1 MQESTIDSPTSTE
14 GRSFVDLGIPAVMV
28 HALRRSGIDAP
39 FPIQSATIPDVLA
52 GRDVLGRGATG
63 SGKTVAFG
71 LPMLVRLKGGASKRN
86 RPRGLVLAPTR
97 ELAIQIHKALDDAA
111 TEIGLRVANAV
122 GGVPI
127 KRQADILA
135 RGVDLLIATPGRLLD
150 LLEQKSVILDDVV
163 ITTIDE
169 ADHMADMGF
178 IDEVAKILDTT
189 PKDGQRLLFS
199 ATLDGKVDDLVA
211 GYLRN
216 PASHSTAPPVATV
229 STMEHHLLFVDRD
242 DKRSVV
248 AHIASRAGRTIMF
261 VKTKHGVDRLAQQ
274 LHLIGVSAG
283 ALHGGKTQNNR
294 TKTLAS
300 FSDGTTP
307 VLVATDVAA
316 RGIHVDDVT
325 LVVHVDPPAEAKDYL
340 HRAGRTARAGES
352 GVVVTIVTD
361 EERESVEKLTRQA
374 GIKVHGV
381 RVRPDDLEL
390 TRITGAMEPTGIP
403 VEAPDTTVAVKHTAK
418 RGRQEHDTAGRT
430 AAGGRMKKDGDK
442 RAASSRRVT
451 DPKSVKKI
459 RADGTP
465 VPTRSERLA
474 SKGLT
479 PRRGAPGAGKPSA
492 GNRAGKRAH

>member
-1 MQESTIDSPTSTE
+1 MC
-14 GRSFVDLGIPAVMV
+14 
-28 HALRRSGIDAP
+28 
-39 FPIQSATIPDVLA
+39 
-52 GRDVLGRGATG
+52 
-63 SGKTVAFG
+63 
-71 LPMLVRLKGGASKRN
+71 
-86 RPRGLVLAPTR
+86 
-97 ELAIQIHKALDDAA
+97 
-111 TEIGLRVANAV
+111 ANAV

-150 LLEQKSVILDDVV
+150 LLDQKSVILDDVV

-169 ADHMADMGF
+169 ARPHGRHGF
-178 IDEVAKILDTT
+178 SST
-189 PKDGQRLLFS
+189 RLRRFS
-199 ATLDGKVDDLVA
+199 TR
-211 GYLRN
+211 LRKTV
-216 PASHSTAPPVATV
+216 SVFSFRRHSTARSTIWSRVTCAIRRRTRLLPRLRPSRPWSITCFSSTAT
-229 STMEHHLLFVDRD
+229 TRD
-242 DKRSVV
+242 PLS
-248 AHIASRAGRTIMF
+248 HISLRARGGTIMF
-261 VKTKHGVDRLAQQ
+261 VKTKHGVDRLAQH

-361 EERESVEKLTRQA
+361 EERESVEKLTKQA

-442 RAASSRRVT
+442 PRRFPRGASPIRRV
-451 DPKSVKKI
+451 
-459 RADGTP
+459 
-465 VPTRSERLA
+465 
-474 SKGLT
+474 
-479 PRRGAPGAGKPSA
+479 
-492 GNRAGKRAH
+492 

>member
-63 SGKTVAFG
+63 SGKTLAFG

-340 HRAGRTARAGES
+340 HRAGRTARAGEC
-352 GVVVTIVTD
+352 D
-361 EERESVEKLTRQA
+361 SVEKLTKQA

>member
-1 MQESTIDSPTSTE
+1 
-14 GRSFVDLGIPAVMV
+14 
-28 HALRRSGIDAP
+28 
-39 FPIQSATIPDVLA
+39 
-52 GRDVLGRGATG
+52 
-63 SGKTVAFG
+63 
-71 LPMLVRLKGGASKRN
+71 
-86 RPRGLVLAPTR
+86 
-97 ELAIQIHKALDDAA
+97 
-111 TEIGLRVANAV
+111 
-122 GGVPI
+122 
-127 KRQADILA
+127 
-135 RGVDLLIATPGRLLD
+135 
-150 LLEQKSVILDDVV
+150 
-163 ITTIDE
+163 
-169 ADHMADMGF
+169 
-178 IDEVAKILDTT
+178 
-189 PKDGQRLLFS
+189 
-199 ATLDGKVDDLVA
+199 
-211 GYLRN
+211 
-216 PASHSTAPPVATV
+216 
-229 STMEHHLLFVDRD
+229 
-242 DKRSVV
+242 
-248 AHIASRAGRTIMF
+248 MF

-340 HRAGRTARAGES
+340 HRAAGRHAGES

-361 EERESVEKLTRQA
+361 EERDAVEKLTKQA

>member
-1 MQESTIDSPTSTE
+1 MSP
-14 GRSFVDLGIPAVMV
+14 
-28 HALRRSGIDAP
+28 
-39 FPIQSATIPDVLA
+39 
-52 GRDVLGRGATG
+52 
-63 SGKTVAFG
+63 
-71 LPMLVRLKGGASKRN
+71 
-86 RPRGLVLAPTR
+86 
-97 ELAIQIHKALDDAA
+97 
-111 TEIGLRVANAV
+111 
-122 GGVPI
+122 
-127 KRQADILA
+127 
-135 RGVDLLIATPGRLLD
+135 
-150 LLEQKSVILDDVV
+150 
-163 ITTIDE
+163 
-169 ADHMADMGF
+169 
-178 IDEVAKILDTT
+178 
-189 PKDGQRLLFS
+189 
-199 ATLDGKVDDLVA
+199 
-211 GYLRN
+211 
-216 PASHSTAPPVATV
+216 
-229 STMEHHLLFVDRD
+229 
-242 DKRSVV
+242 
-248 AHIASRAGRTIMF
+248 RA
-261 VKTKHGVDRLAQQ
+261 
-274 LHLIGVSAG
+274 
-283 ALHGGKTQNNR
+283 
-294 TKTLAS
+294 
-300 FSDGTTP
+300 
-307 VLVATDVAA
+307 
-316 RGIHVDDVT
+316 GIHVDDVT

-361 EERESVEKLTRQA
+361 EERESVEKLTKQA

>member
-1 MQESTIDSPTSTE
+1 
-14 GRSFVDLGIPAVMV
+14 
-28 HALRRSGIDAP
+28 
-39 FPIQSATIPDVLA
+39 
-52 GRDVLGRGATG
+52 
-63 SGKTVAFG
+63 
-71 LPMLVRLKGGASKRN
+71 
-86 RPRGLVLAPTR
+86 
-97 ELAIQIHKALDDAA
+97 
-111 TEIGLRVANAV
+111 
-122 GGVPI
+122 
-127 KRQADILA
+127 
-135 RGVDLLIATPGRLLD
+135 
-150 LLEQKSVILDDVV
+150 
-163 ITTIDE
+163 
-169 ADHMADMGF
+169 
-178 IDEVAKILDTT
+178 
-189 PKDGQRLLFS
+189 
-199 ATLDGKVDDLVA
+199 
-211 GYLRN
+211 
-216 PASHSTAPPVATV
+216 
-229 STMEHHLLFVDRD
+229 
-242 DKRSVV
+242 
-248 AHIASRAGRTIMF
+248 MF

-361 EERESVEKLTRQA
+361 EERTGVEKLTKAA
-374 GIKVHGV
+374 GVKVHSV

-403 VEAPDTTVAVKHTAK
+403 VAAPDTTVEVTHTAK

-442 RAASSRRVT
+442 RAVASRRVT
-451 DPKSVKKI
+451 DPKTVKKI

-479 PRRGAPGAGKPSA
+479 PRRGTGTPNSGRPSA
-492 GNRAGKRAH
+492 GKAGGKRAH

>member
-1 MQESTIDSPTSTE
+1 MPKPTLDSPAATE
-14 GRSFVDLGIPAVMV
+14 GPSFIDLGIPAVMV

-39 FPIQSATIPDVLA
+39 FPIQVATIPDVLA

-63 SGKTVAFG
+63 SGKTLAFG
-71 LPMLVRLKGGASKRN
+71 LPMLVRLKGGAGKRN
-86 RPRGLVLAPTR
+86 RPRGIVLAPTR
-97 ELAIQIHKALDDAA
+97 ELAVQIHKALDDAA
-111 TEIGLRVANAV
+111 IEVGLRVASAV
-122 GGVPI
+122 GGIPI

-135 RGVDLLIATPGRLLD
+135 RGVDLLVATPGRLID
-150 LLEQKSVILDDVV
+150 LIEQGSVLLDDVV

-169 ADHMADMGF
+169 ADHMADLGF
-178 IDEVAKILDTT
+178 IDEVAKILDAT
-189 PKDGQRLLFS
+189 PKDGQRLLYS
-199 ATLDGKVDDLVA
+199 ATLDGKVDDLVS

-216 PASHSTAPPVATV
+216 PASHATAPPIASVMA
-229 STMEHHLLFVDRD
+229 MEHHLLYVDAA
-242 DKRSVV
+242 DKRSVT

-283 ALHGGKTQNNR
+283 ALHGDKTQNQR
-294 TKTLAS
+294 TKTLES
-300 FSDGTTP
+300 FADGTTP

-316 RGIHVDDVT
+316 RGIHVDGIT

-340 HRAGRTARAGES
+340 HRAGRTARAGAA

-361 EERESVEKLTRQA
+361 DERAVVEKLTKAA
-374 GIKVHGV
+374 GITAHGV

-390 TRITGAMEPTGIP
+390 TRITGAQEPTGIP
-403 VEAPDTTVAVKHTAK
+403 VAAPDTTVAVTHTAK

-430 AAGGRMKKDGDK
+430 AVGGRMKKTGDT
-442 RAASSRRVT
+442 RAVASRRVT

-479 PRRGAPGAGKPSA
+479 PRTGAGRR
-492 GNRAGKRAH
+492 GGGHQGGKRAH